1 MCRKFQKLLYYYVS
15 ILKLGGKKR
24 KKKKENAA
32 DYICINTWVFV
43 KFVGA
48 HVYGGGK
55 QSRDV

>member
-15 ILKLGGKKR
+15 ILKLGGKK
-24 KKKKENAA
+24 KKKEYAA

-48 HVYGGGK
+48 HVYGGEK